1 MCDYIVL
8 YLFSNCLDSQNHI
21 LLTRRGSNERTRY
34 ASTSSM
40 LLRRTGV
47 NTDRSMLLRIS
58 VNTDMLVQCCCVVQG
73 SRANEEKV
81 SVCVLRESQVT
92 PHMIN

>member
-1 MCDYIVL
+1 MKTE
-8 YLFSNCLDSQNHI
+8 H
-21 LLTRRGSNERTRY
+21 RY

-47 NTDRSMLLRIS
+47 NTDR
-58 VNTDMLVQCCCVVQG
+58 QCCCVVQESTQIACNAAASYRS
-73 SRANEEKV
+73 SRTNEEKV